1 MVERHFRTAANADI
15 RSGLAQP
22 FTDVKRFVMKIVKPF
37 DHVHADELSHFDKV
51 IRLRPMDL
59 SAVKMS

>member
-15 RSGLAQP
+15 RPGLAQP

-51 IRLRPMDL
+51 IRLR
-59 SAVKMS
+59 